1 MRKTILLFGLLIS
14 AGCFAQ
20 TDVSAYMP
28 GKSADGVTYALPKSV
43 IEIEVNAIK
52 TQYTPGEF
60 CKYADR
66 YLRLTGISDIA
77 ETNWKIGNIKV
88 SSVGIPDPDNTYFIK
103 LKDKTVAPFI
113 GLTEAGLIESINVPA
128 GKKAAPAQTAAPVA
142 KKKLNPRDFMTEE
155 ILMASSSAKMAELVA
170 KEIYNIRE
178 SKNAIVRGQADNMP
192 KDGESLKLML
202 ANLEEQ
208 EQAML
213 QMFTGVTDQE
223 VKTFKLR
230 VTPNGD
236 IDRQVALRFSKKLGV
251 VAGDDLAGAPI
262 YISLTNLKT
271 VALPD
276 EKSKK
281 DNKKIDGIIYNV
293 PGQAQVTVFSNNEK
307 FFEGE
312 LPIVQFG
319 NQESLEKGLFNKNST
334 IQVLFYPETGA
345 IKKVNNE

>member
-1 MRKTILLFGLLIS
+1 MKKAILLFSLLIS

-20 TDVSAYMP
+20 TDVSVYMP

-66 YLRLTGISDIA
+66 YLRLTGISNIE
-77 ETNWKIGNIKV
+77 ETSWKIGNIKV

-103 LKDKTVAPFI
+103 LKDKSVAPFI
-113 GLTEAGLIESINVPA
+113 GLTEEGLIESINVPA
-128 GKKAAPAQTAAPVA
+128 GKKTVSAQAAPQTA

-213 QMFTGVTDQE
+213 QMFTGTTDRE

-236 IDRQVALRFSKKLGV
+236 IDKQVTLRFSKKLGV
-251 VAGDDLAGAPI
+251 VANDDLAGAPI

-271 VALPD
+271 VTLPD

-281 DNKKIDGIIYNV
+281 DNRKVDGIIYNV

-334 IQVLFYPETGA
+334 IQVVFYPETGA
-345 IKKVNNE
+345 IKNVSN

>member
-1 MRKTILLFGLLIS
+1 MKKAILLFSLLIS

-20 TDVSAYMP
+20 TDVSVYMP

-66 YLRLTGISDIA
+66 YLRLTGISNIE
-77 ETNWKIGNIKV
+77 ETSWKIGNIKV

-103 LKDKTVAPFI
+103 LKDKSVAPFI
-113 GLTEAGLIESINVPA
+113 GLTEEGLIESINVPA
-128 GKKAAPAQTAAPVA
+128 GKKTVSAQAAPQTA

-213 QMFTGVTDQE
+213 QMFTGTTDRE

-236 IDRQVALRFSKKLGV
+236 IDKQVTLRFSKKLGV
-251 VAGDDLAGAPI
+251 VANDDLAGAPI

-271 VALPD
+271 VTLPD

-281 DNKKIDGIIYNV
+281 DNRKVDGIIYNV
-293 PGQAQVTVFSNNEK
+293 PGQAQVKVFSNNEK

-334 IQVLFYPETGA
+334 IQVVFYPETGA
-345 IKKVNNE
+345 IKNVSN